1 MTRARLIRVAVA
13 LTALAVLGGGLVA
26 LVVSDAGAQG
36 KSGAAFAANNKAERK
51 ALALLEKNRLVTARR
66 VAEEILKD
74 NEESMVGH
82 YVVGRVLHEAD
93 GSLAR
98 AMYHL
103 GHARELYE
111 DTYETH
117 PRPPSAPW
125 QFHRELLFAI
135 QKLAAQMEK
144 FKYQLKIL
152 KYYDALYNPDL
163 TAEHAWPLM
172 RLGRF
177 KKARKYARKV
187 IKSEDAQQ
195 RSLGLNSMCAIEGE
209 ARTRK
214 KYFKAC
220 LAALKNARAEEAGR
234 PAIDKKHEST
244 LAIHAYNAA
253 LAART
258 SFEPKQAEDL
268 AIEGTT
274 RLAFSPAN
282 PWRFLARLYTDQGRM
297 NDAIK
302 ALREMQ
308 SWRTK
313 QPPMVRVQARAE
325 TDVAFATVLL
335 VAARTDIALPVV
347 DRALERP
354 DRRGL
359 TSVSPEQTKGAHAL
373 LRRAMRLTHAEMLA
387 ERASWSETGERV
399 KRTYRR
405 AERAVLVRVD
415 ELRIINVLSDD
426 QRLLETFRVF
436 TRGGIEPVPV
446 WLLGDLVEVLG
457 PGLVSVVLRKVRKLD
472 KDPRIKPYC
481 DAIEADVALA
491 RGDED
496 EAIRLA
502 RLALRKLPRN
512 EALLRARMAAV
523 GAKAAKRGGN
533 KSLHLTLLSMAMQ
546 IDPSVI
552 RRMGMTLPVRISV
565 SATGAAADMARQLLE
580 RSPRLDIGE
589 NGFKLIIKGRG
600 RSLQACLRS
609 PYGATLSCAFP
620 SIGKKEKRTD
630 DLLARRLAEA
640 VHQRCLAMPLGLSG
654 TDLSSL
660 DGRTTVAD
668 QAVRQQLKGILDEVV
683 KTHGK

>member
-1 MTRARLIRVAVA
+1 MQKTSAKILVATLA
-13 LTALAVLGGGLVA
+13 LVVVGCGLVA
-26 LVVSDAGAQG
+26 LLVPDVGAQG
-36 KSGAAFAANNKAERK
+36 KSGAAYAANTKKERK

-66 VAEEILKD
+66 VAEEVLED
-74 NEESMVGH
+74 NEDSMVAH
-82 YVVGRVLHEAD
+82 YVLGRVLHEAD
-93 GSLAR
+93 GNLAR
-98 AMYHL
+98 SMYHL
-103 GHARELYE
+103 GHSRELYE
-111 DTYETH
+111 ETHTVH

-125 QFHRELLFAI
+125 QFHREVLFAI

-144 FKYQLKIL
+144 YKYQLKIL
-152 KYYDALYNPDL
+152 KYYDALYNPNL

-177 KKARKYARKV
+177 KKARKYARRGIESK
-187 IKSEDAQQ
+187 DLQQ
-195 RSLGLNSMCAIEGE
+195 RSLGLNVMCAIEGA
-209 ARTRK
+209 ARKRK
-214 KYFKAC
+214 RYYRAC
-220 LAALKNARAEEAGR
+220 MAALKNARAEEAGR
-234 PAIDKKHEST
+234 PAIDKKHESV

-253 LAART
+253 QAART
-258 SFEPKQAEDL
+258 AFEPKLAEDL
-268 AIEGTT
+268 AIEGTS
-274 RLAFSPAN
+274 RLTFSPAN
-282 PWRFLARLYTDQGRM
+282 PWRFLVRLYTDQGRM
-297 NDAIK
+297 SDAIK

-313 QPPMVRVQARAE
+313 QPPHVRVQARAE

-335 VAARTDIALPVV
+335 VAARTDIALPVMN
-347 DRALERP
+347 RALERP

-373 LRRAMRLTHAEMLA
+373 LRRAMRLTHAELLA
-387 ERASWSETGERV
+387 ERASWEESGEVV

-426 QRLLETFRVF
+426 RRLLETFRVF

-457 PGLVSVVLRKVRKLD
+457 PGVVSVVLKRVRKRD

-491 RGDED
+491 RGDGD

-502 RLALRKLPRN
+502 RRALKRLPRN

-523 GAKAAKRGGN
+523 GAKAAKHEGRSG
-533 KSLHLTLLSMAMQ
+533 LHLKLLDKAMQ

-552 RRMGMTLPVRISV
+552 RRMGMRLPVRVTV
-565 SATGAAADMARQLLE
+565 SGSGAAVDMARQLLE
-580 RSPRLDIGE
+580 RSPRLDVGDR
-589 NGFKLIIKGRG
+589 GFRLAISGRG
-600 RSLQACLRS
+600 LHVRACLLS
-609 PYGATLSCAFP
+609 PHGGKLSCATP
-620 SIGKKEKRTD
+620 HIGKKEKRTP

-640 VHQRCLAMPLGLSG
+640 VHHRCLAMPLGLTG
-654 TDLSSL
+654 NDLSSL

-668 QAVRQQLKGILDEVV
+668 QAVRKELEGILDEVV
-683 KTHGK
+683 KKHGD

>member
-1 MTRARLIRVAVA
+1 MQKATVRILVAAAALAAVA
-13 LTALAVLGGGLVA
+13 GGLVA
-26 LVVSDAGAQG
+26 LVVTDAGAQG
-36 KSGAAFAANNKAERK
+36 KSGAAYAANSKAERK
-51 ALALLEKNRLVTARR
+51 ALSLLEKNRLVTARR
-66 VAEEILKD
+66 VAEKILED

-111 DTYETH
+111 ETYEVH

-144 FKYQLKIL
+144 YKYQLKIL
-152 KYYDALYNPDL
+152 KYYDQLYNPDL

-177 KKARKYARKV
+177 KKARKYAKKG
-187 IKSEDAQQ
+187 IKSKDPQQ
-195 RSLGLNSMCAIEGE
+195 RSLGLNVMCAIEGE
-209 ARTRK
+209 ARKRK
-214 KYFKAC
+214 RYLKAC
-220 LAALKNARAEEAGR
+220 MAALKNARAEEAGR

-258 SFEPKQAEDL
+258 AFEPKRAEDL
-268 AIEGTT
+268 AIEGTS

-282 PWRFLARLYTDQGRM
+282 PWRFLTRLYTDQGRM
-297 NDAIK
+297 SDAIK

-313 QPPMVRVQARAE
+313 QPPHIRVQARAE

-359 TSVSPEQTKGAHAL
+359 VSASPEQTKGAHAL
-373 LRRAMRLTHAEMLA
+373 LRRAMRLTHAEIMA
-387 ERASWSETGERV
+387 ERASYSDTGERV

-426 QRLLETFRVF
+426 RRLQETFRVF

-457 PGLVSVVLRKVRKLD
+457 PGVVSVVLRKVRKRD

-491 RGDED
+491 RGDEE

-502 RLALRKLPRN
+502 RKALRKLPRN

-523 GAKAAKRGGN
+523 GAKAAKRSGDSG
-533 KSLHLTLLSMAMQ
+533 LHLKLLAQAMQ

-580 RSPRLDIGE
+580 RSPRLDVGE
-589 NGFKLIIKGRG
+589 SGFRLKIRGGG
-600 RSLQACLRS
+600 RSLQACLSS
-609 PYGATLSCAFP
+609 PHGAALSCASP
-620 SIGKKEKRTD
+620 QIGKKEKRTN

-640 VHQRCLAMPLGLSG
+640 VHHRCLAMPLGLSG

-668 QAVRQQLKGILDEVV
+668 QAVRNQLEGILDDVV
-683 KTHGK
+683 KKHDK

>member
-1 MTRARLIRVAVA
+1 
-13 LTALAVLGGGLVA
+13 
-26 LVVSDAGAQG
+26 
-36 KSGAAFAANNKAERK
+36 
-51 ALALLEKNRLVTARR
+51 
-66 VAEEILKD
+66 
-74 NEESMVGH
+74 
-82 YVVGRVLHEAD
+82 
-93 GSLAR
+93 
-98 AMYHL
+98 
-103 GHARELYE
+103 
-111 DTYETH
+111 
-117 PRPPSAPW
+117 
-125 QFHRELLFAI
+125 
-135 QKLAAQMEK
+135 
-144 FKYQLKIL
+144 
-152 KYYDALYNPDL
+152 
-163 TAEHAWPLM
+163 
-172 RLGRF
+172 
-177 KKARKYARKV
+177 
-187 IKSEDAQQ
+187 
-195 RSLGLNSMCAIEGE
+195 MCAIEGE
-209 ARTRK
+209 ARKRK
-214 KYFKAC
+214 RYLKAC
-220 LAALKNARAEEAGR
+220 MAALKNARAEEAGR

-258 SFEPKQAEDL
+258 AFEPKRAEDL
-268 AIEGTT
+268 AIEGTS

-282 PWRFLARLYTDQGRM
+282 PWRFLTRLYTDQGRM
-297 NDAIK
+297 SDAIK

-313 QPPMVRVQARAE
+313 QPPHIRVQARAE

-359 TSVSPEQTKGAHAL
+359 VSASPEQTKGAHAL
-373 LRRAMRLTHAEMLA
+373 LRRAMRLTHAEIMA
-387 ERASWSETGERV
+387 ERASYSDTGERV

-426 QRLLETFRVF
+426 RRLQETFRVF

-457 PGLVSVVLRKVRKLD
+457 PGVVSVVLRKVRKRD

-491 RGDED
+491 RGDEE

-502 RLALRKLPRN
+502 RKALRKLPRN

-523 GAKAAKRGGN
+523 GAKAAKRSGDSG
-533 KSLHLTLLSMAMQ
+533 LHLKLLAQAMQ

-580 RSPRLDIGE
+580 RSPRLDVGE
-589 NGFKLIIKGRG
+589 SGFRLKIRGGG
-600 RSLQACLRS
+600 RSLQACLSS
-609 PYGATLSCAFP
+609 PHGAALSCASP
-620 SIGKKEKRTD
+620 QIGKKEKRTN

-640 VHQRCLAMPLGLSG
+640 VHHRCLAMPLGLSG

-668 QAVRQQLKGILDEVV
+668 QAVRNQLEGILDDVV
-683 KTHGK
+683 KKHDK

>member
-1 MTRARLIRVAVA
+1 MQKATVRILVAAAALAAVA
-13 LTALAVLGGGLVA
+13 GGLVA
-26 LVVSDAGAQG
+26 LVVTDAGAQG
-36 KSGAAFAANNKAERK
+36 KSGAAYAANSKAERK
-51 ALALLEKNRLVTARR
+51 ALSLLEKNRLVTARR
-66 VAEEILKD
+66 VAEKILED

-111 DTYETH
+111 ETYEVH

-144 FKYQLKIL
+144 YKYQLKIL
-152 KYYDALYNPDL
+152 KYYDQLYNPDL

-177 KKARKYARKV
+177 KKARKYAKKG
-187 IKSEDAQQ
+187 IKSKDPQQ
-195 RSLGLNSMCAIEGE
+195 RSLGLNVMCAIEGE
-209 ARTRK
+209 ARKRK
-214 KYFKAC
+214 RYLKAC
-220 LAALKNARAEEAGR
+220 MAALKNARAEEAGR

-258 SFEPKQAEDL
+258 AFEPKRAEDL
-268 AIEGTT
+268 AIEGTS

-282 PWRFLARLYTDQGRM
+282 PWRFLTRLYTDQGRM
-297 NDAIK
+297 SDAIK

-313 QPPMVRVQARAE
+313 QPPHIRVQARAE

-359 TSVSPEQTKGAHAL
+359 VSASPEQTKGAHAL
-373 LRRAMRLTHAEMLA
+373 LRRAMRLTHAEIMA
-387 ERASWSETGERV
+387 ERASYSDTGERV

-426 QRLLETFRVF
+426 RRQQETFRVF

-457 PGLVSVVLRKVRKLD
+457 PGVVSVVLRKVRKRD

-491 RGDED
+491 RGDEE

-502 RLALRKLPRN
+502 RKALRKLPRN

-523 GAKAAKRGGN
+523 GAKAAKRSGDSG
-533 KSLHLTLLSMAMQ
+533 LHLKLLAQAMQ

-580 RSPRLDIGE
+580 RSPRLDVGE
-589 NGFKLIIKGRG
+589 SGFRLKIRGGG
-600 RSLQACLRS
+600 RSLQACLSS
-609 PYGATLSCAFP
+609 PHGAALSCASP
-620 SIGKKEKRTD
+620 QIGKKEKRTN

-640 VHQRCLAMPLGLSG
+640 VHHRCLAMPLGLSG

-668 QAVRQQLKGILDEVV
+668 QAVRNQLEGILDDVV
-683 KTHGK
+683 KKHDK

>member
-1 MTRARLIRVAVA
+1 MQKATVRILVAAAALAAVA
-13 LTALAVLGGGLVA
+13 GGLVA
-26 LVVSDAGAQG
+26 LVVTDAGAQG
-36 KSGAAFAANNKAERK
+36 KSGAAYAANSKAERK
-51 ALALLEKNRLVTARR
+51 ALSLLEKNRLVTARR
-66 VAEEILKD
+66 VAEKILED

-111 DTYETH
+111 ETYEVH

-144 FKYQLKIL
+144 YKYQLKIL
-152 KYYDALYNPDL
+152 KYYDQLYNPDL

-177 KKARKYARKV
+177 KKARKYAKKG
-187 IKSEDAQQ
+187 IKSKDLQQ

-209 ARTRK
+209 ARKRK
-214 KYFKAC
+214 RYLKAC
-220 LAALKNARAEEAGR
+220 MAALKNARAEEAGR

-258 SFEPKQAEDL
+258 AFEPKRAEDL
-268 AIEGTT
+268 AIEGTS

-282 PWRFLARLYTDQGRM
+282 PWRFLTRLYTDQGRM
-297 NDAIK
+297 SDAIK

-313 QPPMVRVQARAE
+313 QPPHIRVQARAE

-359 TSVSPEQTKGAHAL
+359 VSASPEQTKGAHAL
-373 LRRAMRLTHAEMLA
+373 LRRAMRLTHAEIMA
-387 ERASWSETGERV
+387 ERASYSDTGERV

-426 QRLLETFRVF
+426 RRLQETFRVF

-457 PGLVSVVLRKVRKLD
+457 PGVVSVVLRKVRKRD

-491 RGDED
+491 RGDEE

-502 RLALRKLPRN
+502 RKALRKLPRN

-523 GAKAAKRGGN
+523 GAKAAKRSGDSG
-533 KSLHLTLLSMAMQ
+533 LHLKLLAQAMQ

-580 RSPRLDIGE
+580 RSPRVDVGE
-589 NGFKLIIKGRG
+589 SGFRLKIRGGG
-600 RSLQACLRS
+600 RSLQACLSS
-609 PYGATLSCAFP
+609 PHGAALSCASP
-620 SIGKKEKRTD
+620 QIGKKEKRTN

-640 VHQRCLAMPLGLSG
+640 VHHRCLAMPLGLSG

-668 QAVRQQLKGILDEVV
+668 QAVRNQLEGILDDVV
-683 KTHGK
+683 KKHDK

>member
-1 MTRARLIRVAVA
+1 MNKVAKTT
-13 LTALAVLGGGLVA
+13 LGSLMALAFVCGLAA
-26 LVVSDAGAQG
+26 LVVSDAGAEG
-36 KSGAAFAANNKAERK
+36 KSGAAFAANNKAERR
-51 ALALLEKNRLVTARR
+51 ALSLLDKNRLVTARR
-66 VAEEILKD
+66 VAEEVLED

-82 YVVGRVLHEAD
+82 YVMGRVLHEAD

-111 DTYETH
+111 ETHEVH

-125 QFHRELLFAI
+125 QFHREVLFAI
-135 QKLAAQMEK
+135 QKLAAQMEEY
-144 FKYQLKIL
+144 KYQLKIL
-152 KYYDALYNPDL
+152 EYYDALYNPDL

-177 KKARKYARKV
+177 AQARKYARKG
-187 IKSEDAQQ
+187 IRSKLAQQ
-195 RSLGLNSMCAIEGE
+195 RSLGYNSMCAIQGE
-209 ARTRK
+209 ARKRK
-214 KYFKAC
+214 KYLKAC
-220 LAALKNARAEEAGR
+220 VAALKNARIEEAGR

-258 SFEPKQAEDL
+258 AFKPKRAEEM
-268 AIEGTT
+268 AIEGTS
-274 RLAFSPAN
+274 RLAFTPAN
-282 PWRFLARLYTDQGRM
+282 PWRFLVRLYTDQGRM
-297 NDAIK
+297 SDAIK

-313 QPPMVRVQARAE
+313 QPPHMRVQARAE

-359 TSVSPEQTKGAHAL
+359 TSASPEQTRGAHAL
-373 LRRAMRLTHAEMLA
+373 LRRAMRLTHAELLA
-387 ERASWSETGERV
+387 ERASWSNTGGRV

-405 AERAVLVRVD
+405 AERAVLVRMD

-426 QRLLETFRVF
+426 RRLLETFRVF

-457 PGLVSVVLRKVRKLD
+457 PGVVSVVMRKVRKRD
-472 KDPRIKPYC
+472 RDPRVKPYC
-481 DAIEADVALA
+481 DAIEADIALA
-491 RGDED
+491 RGEHQQ
-496 EAIRLA
+496 AVGLA
-502 RLALRKLPRN
+502 RRALRRLPRD

-533 KSLHLTLLSMAMQ
+533 PGLHLTLLAQAMQ

-552 RRMGMTLPVRISV
+552 RRMGMTLPVRITV
-565 SATGAAADMARQLLE
+565 SARGASGDMARQLLE
-580 RSPRLDIGE
+580 RSPRLDVGQE
-589 NGFKLIIKGRG
+589 GFKLIIKGRG
-600 RSLQACLRS
+600 RGLKACLRS
-609 PYGATLSCAFP
+609 PHGATLSCASP
-620 SIGKKEKRTD
+620 HIGKKEKPTS

-640 VHQRCLAMPLGLSG
+640 VHHRCLAMPLGLSG

-668 QAVRQQLKGILDEVV
+668 QAVRRQLEGILDQVV
-683 KTHGK
+683 KKHSM